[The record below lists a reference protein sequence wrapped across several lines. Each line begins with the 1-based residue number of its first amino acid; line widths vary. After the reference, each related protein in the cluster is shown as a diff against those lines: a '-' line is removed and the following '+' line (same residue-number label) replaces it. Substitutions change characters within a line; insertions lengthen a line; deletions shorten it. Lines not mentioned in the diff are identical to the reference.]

1 MGENCRKYRE
11 PKRQG
16 IREETKMSWRGSNLN
31 SLKEDLIDEL
41 QKVSD
46 LRPRDRIDIFYFD
59 SHFNEWV
66 KCDDVK
72 ELYAASKGQGIGG
85 GHKVT
90 IEVRCRDWEL
100 RDDQSDAGS
109 TSDRDRSHRSG
120 YSDRDRDRD
129 RDRDEGPRSRRDSD
143 TSRGGRDRDSDRGGR
158 SDRRSR
164 SRSRSRDR
172 KSTRETSRE
181 RDNADRSSRR
191 DDDRDV
197 TTRRDNDR

>member
-1 MGENCRKYRE
+1 MSTRPAVVVNRYRE

-72 ELYAASKGQGIGG
+72 ELYRLFDS
-85 GHKVT
+85 V
-90 IEVRCRDWEL
+90 V
-100 RDDQSDAGS
+100 GS
-109 TSDRDRSHRSG
+109 SLF
-120 YSDRDRDRD
+120 
-129 RDRDEGPRSRRDSD
+129 DES
-143 TSRGGRDRDSDRGGR
+143 
-158 SDRRSR
+158 
-164 SRSRSRDR
+164 
-172 KSTRETSRE
+172 EQ
-181 RDNADRSSRR
+181 
-191 DDDRDV
+191 
-197 TTRRDNDR
+197 